1 MSLQK
6 LVKVFALAAAV
17 VFSTGTARTAEPIVL
32 KLSHFVPPQHA
43 FHKWV
48 VGWTQKIEQ
57 ESGGPAEIH
66 DLSERPTSRP
76 AQPAVRRGA
85 QRHHRHRLRAC
96 TA

>member
-48 VGWTQKIEQ
+48 VGLDPE
-57 ESGGPAEIH
+57 
-66 DLSERPTSRP
+66 D
-76 AQPAVRRGA
+76 
-85 QRHHRHRLRAC
+85 RAGDR
-96 TA
+96 AAG